1 MNKEYSQEVILSDQE
16 LVRIFESRREGERKE
31 YGENITFGPGY
42 GRCVRDYSQSIRSND
57 PGLLLEAL
65 SRHLSLESSKIVPV
79 MAGSCN
85 SGAYLHDVSKGT
97 RIVPISSDLDLV
109 VFDDA
114 EEAKVFRTNGEMIL
128 PLSSTREVIESLNSG
143 ELPEQHR
150 PENFDKEGVRER
162 DTVKQLILEKFGLPE
177 SASIH
182 LGSEAAL
189 QAVFKLIG
197 KNKEGSLILFPVP
210 NYFDA
215 MLFAKQNGC
224 SILPVEEL
232 ESENLS
238 ALVSKSQVD
247 ALYISNPNNPTG
259 KRINL
264 DEMCKL
270 IEVLPLDV
278 KIIIDEV
285 NISLET
291 ETQFMSTPWREL
303 FERFPD
309 RKIVIVDS
317 FSKSHGLVGDRI
329 GVALASDDED
339 QKQLLDLQPP
349 RLATG
354 TKERLQK
361 TFLDQIEPATVETI
375 RSFHK
380 KLKGISERFGD
391 KITVSSFDSNFCVVY
406 FPDENL
412 RDKFFEE
419 IDNIDPSS
427 IQAKQIIGKPQIG
440 AGELSATDLN
450 LDGSLNLDLVGK
462 SGILGLPK
470 NAVRLSSLSHPT
482 ILDALEKALT

>member
-1 MNKEYSQEVILSDQE
+1 MDTELLQEGILSDRE
-16 LVRIFESRREGERKE
+16 LARIFESGREDERRK
-31 YGENITFGPGY
+31 YGENLTFGPVY
-42 GRCVRDYSQSIRSND
+42 GRCVRDYSQSVRSND
-57 PGLLLEAL
+57 SGLLLEAL
-65 SRHLSLESSKIVPV
+65 SRHLSLEPSKIVPV

-85 SGAYLHDVSKGT
+85 SGAYLHDVSKGA
-97 RIVPISSDLDLV
+97 RIVPISSDLDLA
-109 VFDDA
+109 VFDDD
-114 EEAKVFRTNGEMIL
+114 EQAKVFRTTGEMIL
-128 PLSSTREVIESLNSG
+128 PLSSTREVIESLESG

-150 PENFDKEGVRER
+150 PENFDEEGIRER

-197 KNKEGSLILFPVP
+197 KKKEGSLILFPIP

-224 SILPVEEL
+224 NILPVKEL
-232 ESENLS
+232 ESEKLS
-238 ALVSKSQVD
+238 VLVSKSKVD

-259 KRINL
+259 KRMSI
-264 DEMCKL
+264 DEMCGL
-270 IEVLPLDV
+270 IEVLPPDV

-317 FSKSHGLVGDRI
+317 LSKSHGLVGDRI
-329 GVALASDDED
+329 GLALASDDED
-339 QKQLLDLQPP
+339 QQQLLDSQPP

-354 TKERLQK
+354 TKERIQK
-361 TFLDQIEPATVETI
+361 TFLEQTESATLATI
-375 RSFHK
+375 RSFHE
-380 KLKGISERFGD
+380 KLKGISEHASD
-391 KITVSSFDSNFCVVY
+391 KIAVSSFDSNFCIVY
-406 FPDENL
+406 FSDENL

-427 IQAKQIIGKPQIG
+427 IKVKQIIGKPQVG
-440 AGELSATDLN
+440 VGELSATDLN
-450 LDGSLNLDLVGK
+450 PDGSLNLDLVGK
-462 SGILGLPK
+462 LGILGLPK
-470 NAVRLSSLSHPT
+470 NAVRLSSMNHPV
-482 ILDALEKALT
+482 ILEALEKALG